1 MLQPPFAPT
10 RSMPVVRIAAAQ
22 PARLKSCLLVSG
34 SAPYRRWRARRIWL
48 RDPARA
54 LKLLRPDVDAGER
67 GDPESLSLASWLL
80 LTYSR
85 DEAAAERAARQAL
98 ASAPDGRFA
107 SAALSAVLLN
117 REAYDEAIAVLED
130 AAKRHP
136 GIPWYEITIADA
148 LEEAGRADEA
158 EARLVKAAASGPPLR
173 RHALKRLSRL
183 PLERGDWDEARKWF
197 GELLGIAPDYLVY
210 ASDYVTA
217 GSLELEAGNRDGARE
232 IWARGASIYP
242 RNDGL
247 RALLEEH
254 FGDAG
259 PRGTPNIEAVSER
272 KIGARRIPVRTPFI
286 TARTGLHTIVE
297 ESTEGVRRPGD
308 VLVVA
313 ESAAAAG
320 QGKLTPLELVS
331 PGPLAARLSR
341 FVGKIGPLH
350 SPEGMQGAIMEAGRA
365 RVAAAAV
372 AGAAGKVVK
381 QRGWFYKVAGPNAAM
396 IDDVAAALP
405 PHDHHVI
412 FGPRDPDGLAR
423 ELADRLG
430 CDVAIVDANH
440 LTGAWVVGATPGVDR
455 GWLTAAL
462 ADNPAGNEDERTPIV
477 IVRRMATETPSPEP
491 AAS

>member
-1 MLQPPFAPT
+1 
-10 RSMPVVRIAAAQ
+10 VRG
-22 PARLKSCLLVSG
+22 SG
-34 SAPYRRWRARRIWL
+34 TYRRWRARRIWL

-54 LKLLRPDVDAGER
+54 LKLLQPDIDAGGR

-85 DEAAAERAARQAL
+85 DEAAAERVARLALENAA
-98 ASAPDGRFA
+98 DGRFA

-117 REAYDEAIAVLED
+117 RDAYDEAIEVLGD
-130 AAKRHP
+130 AAGRHP
-136 GIPWYEITIADA
+136 EVPWYEITIADA
-148 LEEAGRADEA
+148 LEEAGRTAEA
-158 EARLVKAAASGPPLR
+158 EERLERAAASGPPLR

-183 PLERGDWDEARKWF
+183 PLERGDWDRAREWF
-197 GELLGIAPDYLVY
+197 AQLLDLAPDYLVY

-232 IWARGASIYP
+232 IWARGAGIYP

-259 PRGTPNIEAVSER
+259 PRGTPNIAAVSER
-272 KIGARRIPVRTPFI
+272 AVGARRIPVRTPFI
-286 TARTGLHTIVE
+286 TARTGLHKIVE
-297 ESTEGVRRPGD
+297 DSTEGVRQPGD
-308 VLVVA
+308 VLVIA

-320 QGKLTPLELVS
+320 QGKLTPLELVEA
-331 PGPLAARLSR
+331 GPLATRLSR

-350 SPEGMQGAIMEAGRA
+350 SPEGMQGAIMEAGRV
-365 RVAAAAV
+365 RVIAAAV
-372 AGAAGKVVK
+372 AGAAGKAVK

-412 FGPRDPDGLAR
+412 FGPRDPDGLAA
-423 ELADRLG
+423 ELAERLG

-455 GWLTAAL
+455 EWLTRAL

-477 IVRRMATETPSPEP
+477 IVRKIAAGNGDVTDASPKP
-491 AAS
+491 QRAKS